1 MDQYS
6 DRVDSADSANT
17 VDRHPDRDSRVV
29 DDLKRR
35 VSNLESQLYRAQDD
49 NRRLQRA
56 LQRLS
61 NDVDNLRIGLINS
74 RG

>member
-6 DRVDSADSANT
+6 DRADGPASTNAVDKHTDKESSA
-17 VDRHPDRDSRVV
+17 V

-61 NDVDNLRIGLINS
+61 NDVDNLRIGLINH

>member
-6 DRVDSADSANT
+6 DREDGSASANT
-17 VDRHPDRDSRVV
+17 LDRHRAKGSRMI
-29 DDLKRR
+29 DDLKSR
-35 VSNLESQLYRAQDD
+35 VSNLESQLFRAQDD

-61 NDVDNLRIGLINS
+61 NDVDNLRMGLINS

>member
-6 DRVDSADSANT
+6 DRVDSTASANT
-17 VDRHPDRDSRVV
+17 LDTHLDKDSRMI

-35 VSNLESQLYRAQDD
+35 VSILESQLYRAQDD

-61 NDVDNLRIGLINS
+61 NDVDNLRMGLINS